1 MNRIAS
7 AVIVAGTITGISAC
21 SGSPAP
27 AASPAATTAA
37 STAAS
42 SAVTPSATPAQPETA
57 AAAKAVALQYLGLYS
72 AGQFATSYPLLTPA
86 AQKAVPESAWV
97 AVHQGCPSVSA
108 GMAYEI
114 KNVTMTGSTAVMTVT
129 LAGAASGL
137 ASASEAFI
145 YSGGKWGFS
154 PSDLNLY
161 EHSSVAAD
169 IAAAKAAGDCASN

>member
-7 AVIVAGTITGISAC
+7 AVIVAGTIAGISAC

-27 AASPAATTAA
+27 TAPPAATTTA

-42 SAVTPSATPAQPETA
+42 SAATPSASPAQPETA
-57 AAAKAVALQYLGLYS
+57 AAAKAVAMQYLGLYS
-72 AGQFATSYPLLTPA
+72 AGQFATSYPLLTSA
-86 AQKAVPESAWV
+86 ARKAVPESVWV
-97 AVHQGCPSVSA
+97 AVHQGCPSASSGV
-108 GMAYEI
+108 AYEV
-114 KNVTMTGSTAVMTVT
+114 KNITLTGSTAVMTVT
-129 LAGAASGL
+129 LAGAASSL

-161 EHSSVAAD
+161 EYGSVTAD